1 MAAIVS
7 QPRSAGPAPAAE
19 GAGGDGRG
27 TTFRN
32 LSVMALFCTSGTLV
46 ITTAYYLS
54 RANEALPEARGLYW
68 LGLGIVYVPL
78 FVQLLRRDISRS
90 ERIGLVALAGA
101 LLYLLKLLHD
111 PVVFTYS
118 DEFAHLVNAQNLV
131 ESGRLYSANAVL
143 PPISQYPGVAVCA
156 AAVSQVT
163 GLGLF
168 GSGLLVIG
176 VVRVLLLVGTVLLV
190 ERITDSARL
199 AGLTA
204 VLYCAN
210 SNYLFYSAQFSYESL
225 ALPLLVVVLVCAVH
239 TRRLD
244 ASAALGWGAMGAL
257 IIVAVAATHHLT
269 SYALAGVL
277 WLLVAVAAGTRRS
290 RPIPPVALAAV
301 ATLACAT
308 WLLLVGGTTG
318 EYLGSI
324 FTRAYDSVHGAL
336 AAEQATRIPFAAS
349 TTSGESVL
357 STPLVDKLLG
367 LMSVVLTVIFV
378 PWGARI
384 LRRRHWDDAM
394 VVILTLSGLAFLLT
408 YGVRIFPGAWETAN
422 RSSEF
427 LYFGVALAIA
437 AAATSLA
444 DSHRFRP
451 AIRWAAISL
460 GAFLLF
466 AGGSVLGWPSAIR
479 LPPPLQVKAGG
490 ATIEPANW
498 AAAQWASTHLSR
510 KDGFVADEAAGR
522 ILAIHGGFHNI
533 LFGRQEG
540 ATPLLTELTLPP
552 WERALL
558 KQRKLRYVIIA
569 DPRPWDISNT
579 TGFFFSRPGDQD
591 DEGQLTLPGV
601 RAKFEGLQ
609 GTSRIYDSGQ
619 LVIDDVRPFLGRS
632 GAAVA
637 HARAAYP
644 KGSAATVLMW
654 VAAALSA
661 LMIAVSAILRG
672 RPPRPHGLA
681 LLGFAAG
688 AGSVLLL
695 APSMPVVS
703 LVIGLPLLLVAPGFA
718 LTSVLFGPAPPP
730 RTECA
735 LLSTAGSLAV
745 LIVGAVLFNAL
756 GAPLDEATFAKL
768 ALSVTLLAGAGAV
781 LRRWSAPS
789 RFRLRLPAAASGAAV
804 GCWLLVILAAVACVL
819 ILRAPYASSGV
830 TGSSALWALPHG
842 SGAVRVGVVSNR
854 TTPTA
859 YRVEARRGGRV
870 IDSYEFRLA
879 PGGRWSRVLAS
890 PRSPSAPTELT
901 LRGRTGN
908 AFELRRVWIRNPR
921 PR

>member
-7 QPRSAGPAPAAE
+7 QPRSAASAPAAE
-19 GAGGDGRG
+19 GGGGDSRG
-27 TTFRN
+27 TAFRS
-32 LSVMALFCTSGTLV
+32 LSIIALFCTSGTLV
-46 ITTAYYLS
+46 ITAAFYLS
-54 RANEALPEARGLYW
+54 RANEALAEARGLYW
-68 LGLGIVYVPL
+68 LGLSIVYVPL
-78 FVQLLRRDISRS
+78 FVRLLSREISRS
-90 ERIGLVALAGA
+90 ERIGLAALAGA

-111 PVVFTYS
+111 PAVFTYS
-118 DEFAHLVNAQNLV
+118 DEFAHLVNAQNIT

-156 AAVSQVT
+156 AAISQVT

-176 VVRVLLLVGTVLLV
+176 VARVLLLVGTVLLV

-225 ALPLLVVVLVCAVH
+225 ALPLLVVVLVCGVH
-239 TRRLD
+239 AKRLD
-244 ASAALGWGAMGAL
+244 ARAALGWGAMGAL
-257 IIVAVAATHHLT
+257 ITVAVAATHHLT
-269 SYALAGVL
+269 SYALAGLL
-277 WLLVAVAAGTRRS
+277 WLLVIVAAGTRRS

-301 ATLACAT
+301 ATLACAA
-308 WLLLVGGTTG
+308 WLLLAGGTTEG
-318 EYLGSI
+318 YLGSI

-336 AAEQATRIPFAAS
+336 TAEQATRIPFAAS

-357 STPLVDKLLG
+357 ATPLVDKLLG
-367 LMSVVLTVIFV
+367 LVSVLLTVIFV

-394 VVILTLSGLAFLLT
+394 VVILTLSALAFLVT
-408 YGVRIFPGAWETAN
+408 YGARIFPGAWETAN

-451 AIRWAAISL
+451 AIRWAAISV

-498 AAAQWASTHLSR
+498 AAAQWASTHLNR
-510 KDGFVADEAAGR
+510 EDGYVADEAAGR
-522 ILAIHGGFHNI
+522 ILAVHGGFHNI

-552 WERALL
+552 WERALMR
-558 KQRKLRYVIIA
+558 QRKLRYMIIA

-579 TGFFFSRPGDQD
+579 TGFFFSRPGDRD
-591 DEGQLTLPGV
+591 DEGKLTLPGV
-601 RAKFEGLQ
+601 RAKFERLG

-619 LVIDDVRPFLGRS
+619 VVIDDVRPSLGGS
-632 GAAVA
+632 GAPVA
-637 HARAAYP
+637 DARRGYP
-644 KGSAATVLMW
+644 TGSAATVLMW
-654 VAAALSA
+654 AAVVLSA
-661 LMIAVSAILRG
+661 LMIAVSAILRA

-681 LLGFAAG
+681 LLGFVAG
-688 AGSVLLL
+688 AGAVVLLV
-695 APSMPVVS
+695 PSMPVVPV
-703 LVIGLPLLLVAPGFA
+703 VIGLPLLLVAPGFA
-718 LTSVLFGPAPPP
+718 LTSLLFGAAPPSW
-730 RTECA
+730 TERA
-735 LLSTAGSLAV
+735 LLSAAGSLAV
-745 LIVGAVLFNAL
+745 LIVGAVMFNAL
-756 GAPLDEATFAKL
+756 GAPLDEATFVKL
-768 ALSVTLLAGAGAV
+768 SLSVTLLAGAGAV
-781 LRRWSAPS
+781 LRRRSEPS

-819 ILRAPYASSGV
+819 ILRAPHASSGV
-830 TGSSALWALPHG
+830 TGSSALWALPDG

-854 TTPTA
+854 ATPTV
-859 YRVEARRGGRV
+859 YRLDARRGGRV

-879 PGGRWSRVLAS
+879 PGERWSRVLAS
-890 PRSPSAPTELT
+890 PRSPSARTELT
-901 LRGRTGN
+901 LRGRTAN
-908 AFELRRVWIRNPR
+908 AFELRRVWVRSPR